1 MSPAAD
7 AMTKRWPI
15 SAGDELGPADGG
27 FPFAEDE
34 VYGKLGQHEAA
45 SLHRRD
51 TANSGITSYYREP
64 GNVVVEIVDKF
75 TEAPRRLRQGSGV
88 SATSVPRRESAD
100 DQQGRDR
107 YGDLGCARHHACGQ
121 SCRRDVGRLHRKT
134 ETDLQAPKPDL
145 SDAMIW
151 SRALIVKISIQL
163 RGTSSVHRKLDHA
176 MQDREPS
183 TFESIWS
190 GNVVA
195 GQWREQRASLWNFLK
210 SDRDEVLVVREPFG
224 DQARA
229 AVLVTAAVVASFGL
243 GWAGGLNWPQFAS
256 ELGLVE
262 VAQKETPSPRIS
274 EARSSGRIEGA
285 RKTASASDS
294 PAIVGS
300 IPKPSALLPG
310 GARPSA
316 GPASQANAGPSAAVI
331 AMRQPLVAAPETKP
345 ATIPGWTVVDVR
357 DGTAVLEGPDGIRMA
372 ARGDTIPGSGR
383 VESIVRWG
391 NRWVIAT
398 ASGLIATQ

>member
-1 MSPAAD
+1 
-7 AMTKRWPI
+7 
-15 SAGDELGPADGG
+15 
-27 FPFAEDE
+27 
-34 VYGKLGQHEAA
+34 
-45 SLHRRD
+45 
-51 TANSGITSYYREP
+51 
-64 GNVVVEIVDKF
+64 
-75 TEAPRRLRQGSGV
+75 
-88 SATSVPRRESAD
+88 
-100 DQQGRDR
+100 
-107 YGDLGCARHHACGQ
+107 
-121 SCRRDVGRLHRKT
+121 
-134 ETDLQAPKPDL
+134 
-145 SDAMIW
+145 
-151 SRALIVKISIQL
+151 
-163 RGTSSVHRKLDHA
+163 

-183 TFESIWS
+183 IFESNWS

-195 GQWREQRASLWNFLK
+195 GQWREQSASLWNFLK

-224 DQARA
+224 DRARA
-229 AVLVTAAVVASFGL
+229 AVLVAAAVVASFGL

-256 ELGLVE
+256 ELGLVV

-274 EARSSGRIEGA
+274 EARSSGRIDGP

-300 IPKPSALLPG
+300 IPKPSALLPA

-316 GPASQANAGPSAAVI
+316 SPASQANAGPSAAI

-357 DGTAVLEGPDGIRMA
+357 DGTAVLEGHDGIRMA
-372 ARGDTIPGSGR
+372 ARGDTIPGIGR

-398 ASGLIATQ
+398 AGGLIATQ

>member
-1 MSPAAD
+1 
-7 AMTKRWPI
+7 
-15 SAGDELGPADGG
+15 
-27 FPFAEDE
+27 
-34 VYGKLGQHEAA
+34 
-45 SLHRRD
+45 
-51 TANSGITSYYREP
+51 
-64 GNVVVEIVDKF
+64 
-75 TEAPRRLRQGSGV
+75 
-88 SATSVPRRESAD
+88 
-100 DQQGRDR
+100 
-107 YGDLGCARHHACGQ
+107 
-121 SCRRDVGRLHRKT
+121 
-134 ETDLQAPKPDL
+134 
-145 SDAMIW
+145 
-151 SRALIVKISIQL
+151 
-163 RGTSSVHRKLDHA
+163 

-183 TFESIWS
+183 TFEIWS
-190 GNVVA
+190 GNVL
-195 GQWREQRASLWNFLK
+195 GDRRPEQPASRWNFLK
-210 SDRDEVLVVREPFG
+210 SDRDAVLVVREPFG
-224 DQARA
+224 ERARA
-229 AVLVTAAVVASFGL
+229 AVLVAAALIASFGL
-243 GWAGGLNWPQFAS
+243 GWAGGLNWPEFAS

-262 VAQKETPSPRIS
+262 LAQKETPAPRIS

-300 IPKPSALLPG
+300 IPKPPALLPG

-316 GPASQANAGPSAAVI
+316 GPASQAGPSAAAI

-372 ARGDTIPGSGR
+372 ARGDTIPGLGR